1 MKTAAVVI
9 RRNEGAR
16 LVACLEALQGKVTQ
30 VVYVDSGSTDGSVA
44 VAGGLGAKVTPL
56 DMNVPF
62 TAARARNAGLAALET
77 GTEFVQFLDGDC
89 VIREGWLKT
98 ATVFLSNTP
107 QAAVVCGRRRER
119 FPQVSVYNGLI
130 DAA

>member
-56 DMNVPF
+56 
-62 TAARARNAGLAALET
+62 
-77 GTEFVQFLDGDC
+77 
-89 VIREGWLKT
+89 I
-98 ATVFLSNTP
+98 
-107 QAAVVCGRRRER
+107 
-119 FPQVSVYNGLI
+119 
-130 DAA
+130 